1 MAVATTDPA
10 SDGTTPQAARPAK
23 AGTDDLGQLDREA
36 RRWLR
41 ANAGPGQG
49 AQRLAAAIGVVA
61 GLLAIP
67 QSYVLAVLLSAA
79 VVPTLNVIPPEPP
92 VPVLPLLAVFA
103 GIIGLRAGLL
113 WAQTTAGHRA
123 AIAVKQTLR
132 MRLIDRLSRTA
143 PADRGAMPAGG
154 LASQLVD
161 QVEALEG
168 YYGRYQPLT
177 LVTAIVPLGI
187 ALSAFFF
194 SQAVGLVLVGAAVA
208 LPLLMALVGLGAAK
222 KSAAQF
228 DTLTRMSGY
237 FLDRLRGLPTLRIF
251 GEAEAELGRIRT
263 MANEFRYRTLSVL
276 RLAFLT
282 STALE
287 LVSAIS
293 IAVVALMVGSHVL
306 MGGTGSAAMPVATA
320 LFLLIL
326 TPEFFAPFRHLS
338 AAYHDR
344 MLAIGAAKSLS
355 ALEALPARGVAA
367 APPRPATARPKSPDV
382 AFEQVSL
389 SYGTDKGRR
398 QALSD
403 LTFRA
408 EPNKLTALMG
418 PSGVGK
424 TSVFTLLLGFAEQ
437 DSGAIHVGEQPLA
450 DLHAMGLTGT
460 VSWVG
465 QRAHLIPGT
474 VADNL
479 RLGHP
484 QADDTALWSA
494 LTEVGLADRLRRAP
508 DGLNTPV
515 GERDLGFSGGEAQRI
530 AVARALL
537 SPARLMLMDE
547 PTAHLDRENE
557 AIVLEVL
564 RSLKGK
570 RTLLVA
576 THSAAVAGAADH
588 VVFMAPAKSPP
599 LSGSGE
605 AGR

>member
-10 SDGTTPQAARPAK
+10 SDATTPQAARPPK
-23 AGTDDLGQLDREA
+23 AGADDVAQLDREA

-49 AQRLAAAIGVVA
+49 AQRLAAAIGVAA

-194 SQAVGLVLVGAAVA
+194 SKAVGLVLVGAAVA
-208 LPLLMALVGLGAAK
+208 LPVLMALVGLGAAK

-588 VVFMAPAKSPP
+588 VVFMAPA
-599 LSGSGE
+599 
-605 AGR
+605 

>member
-10 SDGTTPQAARPAK
+10 SAATTPQAARPPE
-23 AGTDDLGQLDREA
+23 TDTANVGQLDREA

-208 LPLLMALVGLGAAK
+208 LPVLMALVGLGAAK

-408 EPNKLTALMG
+408 EPNRLTALMG

-599 LSGSGE
+599 LTGSGE